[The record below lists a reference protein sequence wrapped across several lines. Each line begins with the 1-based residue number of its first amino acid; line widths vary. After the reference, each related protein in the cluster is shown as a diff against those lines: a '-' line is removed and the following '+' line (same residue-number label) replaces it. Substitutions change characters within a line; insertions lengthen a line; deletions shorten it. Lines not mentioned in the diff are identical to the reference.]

1 MADNNLLSSFDN
13 RYININYIDL
23 FIELFDKFVHLNDY
37 KIINNYSQTIITT
50 KNSKDVLKQIF
61 LRHYFE
67 FIVIYNFIIDKHILH
82 TQPFLFDN
90 KLSISNDI
98 HNNFNDIKK
107 ETNALLKNIDLMY
120 TNNNVCNHSTPIGLF
135 QNNSCLDNFSKHVW
149 YNYVFKWYDN
159 ANIYTQQ
166 ICPVITSIV
175 NRYDNIAAAFISILE
190 PFSYLKPHKGS
201 SKAVVRYLFPINI
214 PNDKENCYMIINGEK
229 HIWTENIPII
239 FDDTVEHSSINNTD
253 EYRAVLFLDI
263 IRSFNNTDMND
274 MNNYFIQLSQYFE
287 HNREIN
293 IKINTYNNCISNN
306 IIL

>member
-1 MADNNLLSSFDN
+1 
-13 RYININYIDL
+13 
-23 FIELFDKFVHLNDY
+23 
-37 KIINNYSQTIITT
+37 
-50 KNSKDVLKQIF
+50 
-61 LRHYFE
+61 
-67 FIVIYNFIIDKHILH
+67 
-82 TQPFLFDN
+82 
-90 KLSISNDI
+90 
-98 HNNFNDIKK
+98 
-107 ETNALLKNIDLMY
+107 MY
-120 TNNNVCNHSTPIGLF
+120 TNNNVCKHSTPSGLF
-135 QNNSCLDNFSKHVW
+135 QNNSCLDNFSNHVW
-149 YNYVFKWYDN
+149 YNYAFKWYDN
-159 ANIYTQQ
+159 TNIYTQQ

-190 PFSYLKPHKGS
+190 PFSYLKPHNGS
-201 SKAVVRYLFPINI
+201 SKAVIRYLFPINI

-293 IKINTYNNCISNN
+293 IKINTYNSYISNN

>member
-190 PFSYLKPHKGS
+190 PFSY
-201 SKAVVRYLFPINI
+201 
-214 PNDKENCYMIINGEK
+214 
-229 HIWTENIPII
+229 
-239 FDDTVEHSSINNTD
+239 
-253 EYRAVLFLDI
+253 
-263 IRSFNNTDMND
+263 
-274 MNNYFIQLSQYFE
+274 
-287 HNREIN
+287 
-293 IKINTYNNCISNN
+293 
-306 IIL
+306 